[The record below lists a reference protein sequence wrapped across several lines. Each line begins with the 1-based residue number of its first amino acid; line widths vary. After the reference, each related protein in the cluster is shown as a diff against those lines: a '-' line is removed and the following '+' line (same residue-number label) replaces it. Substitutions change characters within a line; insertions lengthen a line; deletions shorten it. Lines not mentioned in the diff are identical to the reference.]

1 MSHWAA
7 SLQQEPQSVIAVV
20 AKKSGSAWNGLI
32 AAASPLMLRGGAG
45 TMIFVEAFRLVP
57 DLPNTIADSVLQWG
71 ATGGAGVS
79 AVALVWG
86 LITGK

>member
-1 MSHWAA
+1 
-7 SLQQEPQSVIAVV
+7 
-20 AKKSGSAWNGLI
+20 
-32 AAASPLMLRGGAG
+32 MLRGGAG